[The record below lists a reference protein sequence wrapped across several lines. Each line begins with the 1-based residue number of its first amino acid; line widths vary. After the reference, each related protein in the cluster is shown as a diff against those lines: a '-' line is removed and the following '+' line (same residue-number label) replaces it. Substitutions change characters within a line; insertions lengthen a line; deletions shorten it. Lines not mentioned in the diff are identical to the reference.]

1 MAIQTI
7 EQRKSSPVLG
17 TIRLGI
23 RQEAKSGSKYPK
35 TVPHFVL
42 TDAPEVARVYGDDPK
57 EIDIIFIAED
67 IEMNIPTW
75 LMWFGAGIKDKDGNM
90 KGGKLFCKGNGPDV
104 EGRPGVAQFYS
115 KRDPKTGVVPDRPC
129 LGEQCPD
136 WIDKNGARQCKPA
149 MKVLCVL
156 PLVSPYGVYEINTN
170 SWNSIKSFHEQLSWI
185 KTLKGNISL
194 LPFKIVREEEN
205 IKYLD
210 KAEGKEKQSLQYVM
224 KLRPNQHFLELHGE
238 KAKAIMATLQNAP
251 SNLLPSGERMEALL
265 AAPREDGYEMIDVA
279 VAQVQEQAAV
289 KVSAAE
295 ALAQDP
301 EIQDAFDI
309 MEQELGRKLSSKDRL
324 LLIRKKEKE
333 PDMKAAVLE
342 AVRTAIKSAAKKKA
356 PEATQNTV
364 MDVPAE
370 PSSPVVDSEGIL

>member
-7 EQRKSSPVLG
+7 EQKMSSPILG

-42 TDAPEVARVYGDDPK
+42 TDAPDVARVYGDDPK
-57 EIDIIFIAED
+57 EIDIIFISED

-75 LMWFGAGIKDKDGNM
+75 LMWFGAGVRDKDGNM
-90 KGGKLFCKGNGPDV
+90 KGGKLLCKGNGPDV
-104 EGRPGVAQFYS
+104 EGRPGSAQFYS
-115 KRDPKTGVVPDRPC
+115 KRDPKTGDIPSRPC
-129 LGEQCPD
+129 HGEQCPD
-136 WIDKNGARQCKPA
+136 WLDKNGARQCKPA

-170 SWNSIKSFHEQLSWI
+170 SWNSIRSFHEQLSWI

-210 KAEGKEKQSLQYVM
+210 KTEGKEKQSIQYVM
-224 KLRPNQHFLELHGE
+224 KLRPNQQFYELHGDT
-238 KAKAIMATLQNAP
+238 AKAVMATLQNAP
-251 SNLLPSGERMEALL
+251 ANLLPSGDKMEALL
-265 AAPREDGYEMIDVA
+265 AAPREDGYEMVDA
-279 VAQVQEQAAV
+279 AEAQVVEQTAA
-289 KVSAAE
+289 KLSAAE
-295 ALAQDP
+295 LVAQDP

-309 MEQELGRKLSSKDRL
+309 MEQELGRKLSAKDRL

-342 AVRTAIKSAAKKKA
+342 AVRTAIKAAAKKKA
-356 PEATQNTV
+356 PEPQQTI
-364 MDVPAE
+364 MDVPSE
-370 PSSPVVDSEGIL
+370 PSTPIVDSEGIM